1 MAATTHNEA
10 CPAMETVLILHSLA
24 PLSLLDDLRSTFR
37 TVKYHPIQTRDGS
50 ISPTHP
56 TAEDYATADAIFAFS
71 VPDEL
76 QNPAQTPRLKLFQ
89 VCSSGYSQVEQ
100 HPFYKAAKEAGG
112 AGIAWT
118 NCAGI
123 QTTTIAEHVIGTVI
137 MLLHKIHFLYWA
149 QRAEQRWV
157 SPREIGGFNIQDVGS
172 LKVGVIGY
180 GHIGREVARL
190 FHAFGSTVYALTR
203 DGAPTPEK
211 GYTLPGTGDPS
222 GSLPTKYY
230 ATSPYS
236 SILSFFSACDVVVNV
251 LPDTPR
257 THRTI
262 STDEFKAMK
271 GDAIYVNIGRGT
283 TTDQEV
289 LVEALRAKKEEGEAE
304 DATGTLRIGAASLDV
319 TDPEPLPSSHP
330 LYTLPNVILTP
341 HVSGLSKDYWRCALN
356 VLKLNAEKLGRG
368 EEAVNVWS
376 AAREGVK
383 GQ

>member
-1 MAATTHNEA
+1 MT
-10 CPAMETVLILHSLA
+10 
-24 PLSLLDDLRSTFR
+24 
-37 TVKYHPIQTRDGS
+37 
-50 ISPTHP
+50 
-56 TAEDYATADAIFAFS
+56 
-71 VPDEL
+71 
-76 QNPAQTPRLKLFQ
+76 
-89 VCSSGYSQVEQ
+89 
-100 HPFYKAAKEAGG
+100 
-112 AGIAWT
+112 
-118 NCAGI
+118 
-123 QTTTIAEHVIGTVI
+123 
-137 MLLHKIHFLYWA
+137 
-149 QRAEQRWV
+149 
-157 SPREIGGFNIQDVGS
+157 
-172 LKVGVIGY
+172 
-180 GHIGREVARL
+180 GREVARL

-304 DATGTLRIGAASLDV
+304 DATGTLRIGAASLECVLLPLTHRYLHHTDPLLTPSHSV

>member
-123 QTTTIAEHVIGTVI
+123 QSVHWYFTAND
-137 MLLHKIHFLYWA
+137 W
-149 QRAEQRWV
+149 
-157 SPREIGGFNIQDVGS
+157 
-172 LKVGVIGY
+172 
-180 GHIGREVARL
+180 
-190 FHAFGSTVYALTR
+190 
-203 DGAPTPEK
+203 
-211 GYTLPGTGDPS
+211 
-222 GSLPTKYY
+222 
-230 ATSPYS
+230 
-236 SILSFFSACDVVVNV
+236 
-251 LPDTPR
+251 
-257 THRTI
+257 
-262 STDEFKAMK
+262 
-271 GDAIYVNIGRGT
+271 
-283 TTDQEV
+283 
-289 LVEALRAKKEEGEAE
+289 
-304 DATGTLRIGAASLDV
+304 
-319 TDPEPLPSSHP
+319 
-330 LYTLPNVILTP
+330 LTP
-341 HVSGLSKDYWRCALN
+341 SMQDNDYR
-356 VLKLNAEKLGRG
+356 
-368 EEAVNVWS
+368 
-376 AAREGVK
+376 
-383 GQ
+383 